1 MKAHFFTNDKLKLC
15 ETTTTIG
22 ALHCNGYETISEEP
36 EVEVVKRPIRTRKNK
51 ILMKAVK

>member
-1 MKAHFFTNDKLKLC
+1 MKAHFIVNGKMKLRN
-15 ETTTTIG
+15 TTTTTG